1 MLVGNL
7 LMKQGDFA
15 MKDNEI
21 VIKISSGDDDVTLA
35 FSETTKIKDVENA
48 AIHELGFEGSSDG
61 FELVY
66 EGNTLTPDERPLVSF
81 HIPNN
86 ACLELVAT
94 GQGV

>member
-1 MLVGNL
+1 
-7 LMKQGDFA
+7 
-15 MKDNEI
+15 MKDDEQ

-35 FSETTKIKDVENA
+35 FPKTAKIKEVEEA
-48 AIHELGFEGSSDG
+48 AIKELGFEGNSDS

-66 EGNTLTPDERPLVSF
+66 EGTTLEPDERPLVSF
-81 HIPNN
+81 HIPDN